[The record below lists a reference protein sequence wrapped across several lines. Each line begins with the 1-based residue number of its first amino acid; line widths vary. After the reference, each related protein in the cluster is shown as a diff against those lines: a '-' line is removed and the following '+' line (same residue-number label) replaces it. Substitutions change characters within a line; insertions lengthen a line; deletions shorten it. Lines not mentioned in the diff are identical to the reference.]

1 MKSITRHL
9 MKSQLSP
16 HHSRTIPA
24 SSQTALTMSRILI
37 TGSSDGI
44 GQNIARSL
52 VAQGHSVTL
61 HARNPSRGEQA
72 MAAVPG
78 ASDVLIG
85 DLSSISQMK
94 AFAAEANKKGAFD
107 TVIHNAGV
115 GLSGEH
121 KVTDDGLCMEF
132 AVNALAPYVLTY
144 LMERPRNL
152 VYMSSQLHAGGDGSL
167 KDVAWTSGRRWNS
180 HQAYSDT
187 K

>member
-1 MKSITRHL
+1 
-9 MKSQLSP
+9 
-16 HHSRTIPA
+16 
-24 SSQTALTMSRILI
+24 
-37 TGSSDGI
+37 
-44 GQNIARSL
+44 
-52 VAQGHSVTL
+52 
-61 HARNPSRGEQA
+61 
-72 MAAVPG
+72 
-78 ASDVLIG
+78 
-85 DLSSISQMK
+85 MK